1 MKKKNIKKAKK
12 FLGSYEGDE
21 INTNPLDNKASIHES
36 KNEIKIKRNY
46 QDGDILDHCHMH
58 PDFPELND
66 KAKKLQRKLGK
77 ELKDT
82 LNCPFSLEIRNHE
95 KGMWSIYI
103 RFEKNNS

>member
-1 MKKKNIKKAKK
+1 
-12 FLGSYEGDE
+12 
-21 INTNPLDNKASIHES
+21 
-36 KNEIKIKRNY
+36 
-46 QDGDILDHCHMH
+46 MH